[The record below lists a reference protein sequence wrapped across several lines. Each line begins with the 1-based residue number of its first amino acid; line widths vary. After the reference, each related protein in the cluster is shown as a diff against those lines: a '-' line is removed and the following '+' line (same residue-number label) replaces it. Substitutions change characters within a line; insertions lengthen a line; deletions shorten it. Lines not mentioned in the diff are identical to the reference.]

1 MDGNDDNR
9 SEDSFSTAP
18 DRDNTINSSPL
29 LPHER
34 LSLEQKLRRII
45 LIQQNDKSYHQ
56 ALCDIRDQVS
66 ISVLLE
72 PSFYGRHSKTSVLSS
87 ISHRLCDQLYFEHRL
102 KVNGIC
108 DTFVEFSL
116 ARRDRTLCSLVEA
129 ISLVL
134 EIDISE
140 LNINSKCE
148 SQRNFTGRPLTK
160 DQMVHLG
167 KIAILQGKL
176 HDRLI
181 YDNIC
186 KDIQHMSSKLSS
198 KFKNEEN
205 SGTVVLNMA
214 PNSKSGF
221 DAIDPYFKVTTAIV
235 NWH

>member
-72 PSFYGRHSKTSVLSS
+72 PSFYGRHSKTSVLVIATANNAYIFDIKALGKICPEMGSVLQATNPRK
-87 ISHRLCDQLYFEHRL
+87 IMHYSHRLCDQLYFEHRL

-148 SQRNFTGRPLTK
+148 SQRNFTGRPLSK

-198 KFKNEEN
+198 E
-205 SGTVVLNMA
+205 V
-214 PNSKSGF
+214 
-221 DAIDPYFKVTTAIV
+221 
-235 NWH
+235 